1 MFDGVLSSDRET
13 QDLMVLLEGM
23 VLLESRLE
31 TQATNVQS
39 HTKSQAQ
46 PTVLYY
52 TFSDVTNT
60 FAGFLQG
67 DRGDTG
73 PAGSPGAPGAPGA
86 SGPVG
91 QTGKQGDRGEPVS
104 NSSNKH
110 GEMNLFQY
118 SLNDYDYYE
127 AI

>member
-1 MFDGVLSSDRET
+1 MFDAVLLSDRET
-13 QDLMVLLEGM
+13 QDLMVLLEEM

-39 HTKSQAQ
+39 HTKSQPQRTA
-46 PTVLYY
+46 LYY
-52 TFSDVTNT
+52 TFSDVTDS

-73 PAGSPGAPGAPGA
+73 PVGSPGAPGAPGA

-91 QTGKQGDRGEPVS
+91 QTGKQGDRGESVS
-104 NSSNKH
+104 NNASKH
-110 GEMNLFQY
+110 DEMN
-118 SLNDYDYYE
+118 
-127 AI
+127 

>member
-1 MFDGVLSSDRET
+1 MHTVSIQQDICLGGRCELLMFDAVLSSDREM
-13 QDLMVLLEGM
+13 QDLMVLLEEM

-31 TQATNVQS
+31 KQATNVS
-39 HTKSQAQ
+39 K
-46 PTVLYY
+46 TVLYD
-52 TFSDVTNT
+52 TSSDMTRS

-91 QTGKQGDRGEPVS
+91 QTGKQGDRGESVS
-104 NSSNKH
+104 NISNKI
-110 GEMNLFQY
+110 GEIKL
-118 SLNDYDYYE
+118 
-127 AI
+127 